1 MNMNVF
7 NPNYVYVL
15 KLHEVEIRKLLFNLY
30 FVVNINGK
38 RFENRTFFQRNVLK
52 YPFGVIIGA
61 FPI

>member
-15 KLHEVEIRKLLFNLY
+15 KLHEIEIRKLLFNLY

-38 RFENRTFFQRNVLK
+38 RFENRTLFFK
-52 YPFGVIIGA
+52 EMY
-61 FPI
+61 